1 LEENKIL
8 RIKLLR
14 LIENEEFFKIELMR
28 KKLKKIEKQIIEA
41 LKPYNPEKI
50 LLFGSRAG
58 KKFKRDSDFDLLLV
72 KETKKSPSER
82 IPEARLHLL
91 KINFPFDVLVMTPRE
106 IKKRLKMGDFFIEEI
121 LKKGK
126 VLYETKK

>member
-1 LEENKIL
+1 LEKNKVL
-8 RIKLLR
+8 ALMK
-14 LIENEEFFKIELMR
+14 NKEFFKIELMR
-28 KKLKKIEKQIIEA
+28 KKLKKIEKEIVEA

-72 KETKKSPSER
+72 KETKKPPSER

-91 KINFPFDVLVMTPRE
+91 KINFPFDVLVMTPKE

-126 VLYETKK
+126 VLYEAKK

>member
-1 LEENKIL
+1 
-8 RIKLLR
+8 
-14 LIENEEFFKIELMR
+14 MR
-28 KKLKKIEKQIIEA
+28 KKLKKIEKEIVEA

-72 KETKKSPSER
+72 KETKKPPSER

-91 KINFPFDVLVMTPRE
+91 RINFPFDVLVMTPRE

-126 VLYETKK
+126 VLYEAKK

>member
-1 LEENKIL
+1 LGQGLRENRK
-8 RIKLLR
+8 
-14 LIENEEFFKIELMR
+14 FFKIELMR
-28 KKLKKIEKQIIEA
+28 TKLKKIEKQIIEA

-72 KETKKSPSER
+72 KETKKPPSER
-82 IPEARLHLL
+82 ILEARLHLL
-91 KINFPFDVLVMTPRE
+91 KINFPFDVLVMTPKE

-126 VLYETKK
+126 VLYEAKK

>member
-1 LEENKIL
+1 LEKNKVL
-8 RIKLLR
+8 ALMK
-14 LIENEEFFKIELMR
+14 NKEFFKIELMR
-28 KKLKKIEKQIIEA
+28 KNLKKIEKKIVEA

-72 KETKKSPSER
+72 KETKKPPSER

-91 KINFPFDVLVMTPRE
+91 KINFPFDVLVMTPKE

-126 VLYETKK
+126 VLYEAKK

>member
-1 LEENKIL
+1 MQHLNRKC
-8 RIKLLR
+8 
-14 LIENEEFFKIELMR
+14 EFLKIELMR
-28 KKLKKIEKQIIEA
+28 RNLKKIKREIVEA

-50 LLFGSRAG
+50 LLFGSRAS
-58 KKFKRDSDFDLLLV
+58 KKFKRDSDFDLLVV
-72 KETKKSPSER
+72 KETKKPPSER

-91 KINFPFDVLVMTPRE
+91 KINFPFDVLVMTPKE

-126 VLYETKK
+126 VLYEAKK

>member
-1 LEENKIL
+1 
-8 RIKLLR
+8 
-14 LIENEEFFKIELMR
+14 MR
-28 KKLKKIEKQIIEA
+28 KNLKKIKREIVEA
-41 LKPYNPEKI
+41 LKPYDPEKI

-58 KKFKRDSDFDLLLV
+58 KKFKRDSDFDLLVV
-72 KETKKSPSER
+72 KKTKKPPSER

-126 VLYETKK
+126 VLYEAKKII

>member
-1 LEENKIL
+1 MQHLNRKC
-8 RIKLLR
+8 
-14 LIENEEFFKIELMR
+14 EFLKIELMR
-28 KKLKKIEKQIIEA
+28 RNLKKIKREIVEA

-50 LLFGSRAG
+50 LLFGSRAS
-58 KKFKRDSDFDLLLV
+58 KKFKRDSDFDLLVV
-72 KETKKSPSER
+72 KETKKPPSER

-126 VLYETKK
+126 VLYEAKK

>member
-8 RIKLLR
+8 RIKLLK
-14 LIENEEFFKIELMR
+14 LIENEKFLKIELMR
-28 KKLKKIEKQIIEA
+28 KNLKKIKREIIEA

-50 LLFGSRAG
+50 LLFGSRAK
-58 KKFKRDSDFDLLLV
+58 KKFKRDSDFDLLVV
-72 KETKKSPSER
+72 KKTKKPPSER

-91 KINFPFDVLVMTPRE
+91 KINFPFDVLVMTPNE

-126 VLYETKK
+126 VLYEAKK